1 MLRIY
6 ICPKC
11 YNYRMV
17 SKKPDAICFHCGNR
31 LDKCE
36 FEYRDFID
44 MSEEQRNLYKERYMN
59 RMLAYQNKINNTT
72 LEKNKCESTIPTI

>member
-17 SKKPDAICFHCGNR
+17 SRKPDAICFHCGST

-36 FEYRDFID
+36 IEYMEF
-44 MSEEQRNLYKERYMN
+44 MNMTEEERNTYRENYKK
-59 RMLAYQNKINNTT
+59 RMQVYHDKMDNMLQEQPIIK
-72 LEKNKCESTIPTI
+72 